1 MIALR
6 CHNPSKMF
14 SREVKMMQR
23 GHKGDNIWRSPSKN
37 GKRCLNI
44 ILARVT
50 HNLPLFGMEGMSQ
63 RRRRHLDT
71 PYSRV
76 RGAFVH

>member
-1 MIALR
+1 
-6 CHNPSKMF
+6 
-14 SREVKMMQR
+14 MMQR